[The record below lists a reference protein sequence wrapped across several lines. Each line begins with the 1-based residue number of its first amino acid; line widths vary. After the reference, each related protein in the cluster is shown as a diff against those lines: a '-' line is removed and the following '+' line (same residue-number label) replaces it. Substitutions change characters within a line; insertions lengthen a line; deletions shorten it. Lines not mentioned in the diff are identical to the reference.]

1 MRRLRLK
8 SLLEA
13 DKFNY
18 LIVYKNRDKENLENI
33 LSGERLE
40 RYHQANRP
48 ITKYKLLSGSYFIY
62 NCLKGLGFSEETC
75 QEAFSTKSSY
85 LINLPEGRICYSNS
99 GDYHVL
105 TYSFVDETGVDIEEY
120 RDRSEMTYRKFL
132 SLSEE
137 SKGDYKLLF
146 YQKWLEKEIIFKQK
160 QAKDIHYFTLE
171 GYLIGYA
178 FTTPKKVKFVQLL
191 DLTTG
196 GFVEMS
202 LSDKAME
209 K

>member
-1 MRRLRLK
+1 
-8 SLLEA
+8 
-13 DKFNY
+13 
-18 LIVYKNRDKENLENI
+18 
-33 LSGERLE
+33 
-40 RYHQANRP
+40 
-48 ITKYKLLSGSYFIY
+48 
-62 NCLKGLGFSEETC
+62 
-75 QEAFSTKSSY
+75 
-85 LINLPEGRICYSNS
+85 
-99 GDYHVL
+99 
-105 TYSFVDETGVDIEEY
+105 
-120 RDRSEMTYRKFL
+120 MTV
-132 SLSEE
+132 S
-137 SKGDYKLLF
+137 
-146 YQKWLEKEIIFKQK
+146 KWLEKEIIFKQK